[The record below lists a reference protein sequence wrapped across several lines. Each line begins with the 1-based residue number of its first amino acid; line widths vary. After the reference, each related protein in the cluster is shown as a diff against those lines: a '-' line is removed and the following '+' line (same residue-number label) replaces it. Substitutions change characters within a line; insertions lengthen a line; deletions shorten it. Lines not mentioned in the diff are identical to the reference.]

1 MWATITRPFAWLML
15 KLYDWTGNYGVALIL
30 FGLTVN
36 LILTPFMAKSKKST
50 MQSTRLQP
58 RIQELQ
64 TRHAGNQQKLN
75 EEIDADRRAHGKKSL
90 KDFNWT
96 SRKSGHSNGLLV
108 DAKLIL
114 CCFGSAKQVY
124 LSE

>member
-64 TRHAGNQQKLN
+64 PATQG
-75 EEIDADRRAHGKKSL
+75 
-90 KDFNWT
+90 T
-96 SRKSGHSNGLLV
+96 SRSSTKRCRSFTGKRELTPCPVASGL
-108 DAKLIL
+108 
-114 CCFGSAKQVY
+114 
-124 LSE
+124 